1 MKTFLEEGV
10 EMRPGISLNFSQTTR
25 AVFPSSCTQSN
36 PCSSPGELLS
46 CMSGE
51 VSLIRPMFSSRSI
64 LLGCYGKG
72 WSPVVSQF
80 HLKCRQEMMIFVNRS
95 PDYYSAFPI
104 AAPWKHYKNIK
115 LFDSPWILVQ
125 NSGSPRT
132 EKKKPS
138 CIWHSI
144 FQRCFLTG
152 FNNSLPPTSASALI
166 DLMCHL
172 CYSCLPHVFCKTWGI
187 FILLFTV
194 VTAGEW
200 PKHCLACVSLDLGEI
215 YEKICL

>member
-1 MKTFLEEGV
+1 MLNSVSFLVLFHLIHLIDLKSDLMKTFLEEGI

-115 LFDSPWILVQ
+115 LFDSPWNLAQ

-132 EKKKPS
+132 AKKNPPVYDIVFSKGAS
-138 CIWHSI
+138 WQDLTTVCH
-144 FQRCFLTG
+144 QRQ
-152 FNNSLPPTSASALI
+152 P
-166 DLMCHL
+166 
-172 CYSCLPHVFCKTWGI
+172 
-187 FILLFTV
+187 LL
-194 VTAGEW
+194 
-200 PKHCLACVSLDLGEI
+200 
-215 YEKICL
+215 